1 MQLKYELPLSHFT
14 QIEMS
19 KEVEVKSPR
28 EREMSKE
35 VEVKSPRWPFE
46 RWSVRARN

>member
-1 MQLKYELPLSHFT
+1 
-14 QIEMS
+14 MS